1 MRKNYASF
9 LLFFL
14 LSLQGLAQQT
24 YFFQKD
30 DSILKKNYFDQS
42 LKKKTVLLSSADKK
56 YAKDYKEIY
65 ETQFREI
72 GSLLQSSRSVTAA
85 EAHGYLQSVLQKI
98 IAANPELKGTD
109 VRVIFSRD
117 WWPNAYC
124 MTDGTIAINAGLLI
138 YLSNEAELAFVVSHE
153 LSHWYLDHMGQYIK
167 KYVETVNSDE
177 FQKELKRL
185 SREQYRVNEQLEKFA
200 KKIVFDSR
208 QHNRDKESEA
218 DLQAFKFMRRTGYD
232 CNAIRSTLQLLDKID
247 DTLFLKRLDIEQVLN
262 FDEFPFKKKWIE
274 KESAIFS
281 QLDENDGPLTPKE
294 KDSLKTHPDCSKR
307 ILLLSDSLAK
317 ASAGKKFL
325 VDENVFNKLKND
337 FLFEITEQ
345 CYRGDNLSR
354 NLYYSLLL
362 LQANKNV
369 PLAVYSVARCMNL
382 IYEKQKDHKL
392 GLAIETESK
401 GNASDYNLLL
411 RMLSRL
417 RLDEI
422 ADLNYFFCKKYA
434 DQAKNYPGFEIEMNK
449 VRKLIIN

>member
-1 MRKNYASF
+1 MRKNYLSF
-9 LLFFL
+9 LLIFL
-14 LSLQGLAQQT
+14 ISFQALAQQT
-24 YFFQKD
+24 YSFQKD
-30 DSILKKNYFDQS
+30 DSIIKKNYFDQS
-42 LKKKTVLLSSADKK
+42 LKKKAVLLSSADKK
-56 YAKDYKEIY
+56 YVKDYKEIY
-65 ETQFREI
+65 EHQFKEI
-72 GSLLQSSRSVTAA
+72 GSLLQSSRAVTSP

-98 IAANPELKGTD
+98 VSANPELKGID
-109 VRVIFSRD
+109 ARVIFSRD

-138 YLSNEAELAFVVSHE
+138 YLSNEAELAFVLSHE

-167 KYVETVNSDE
+167 KYVETINSEE

-218 DLQAFKFMRRTGYD
+218 DMQAFKFMKRTGYD
-232 CNAIRSTLQLLDKID
+232 CDAIRSTLQLLDKID
-247 DTLFLKRLDIEQVLN
+247 DTLFLKRLDVQQVLN
-262 FDEFPFKKKWIE
+262 FNEYPFKKKWIE

-281 QLDENDGPLTPKE
+281 QLDENDGPLTQKE

-307 ILLLSDSLAK
+307 ILLVSDSLSRAP
-317 ASAGKKFL
+317 AGKKFL
-325 VDENVFNKLKND
+325 VDESVFNKLKKD

-362 LQANKNV
+362 LQANENM
-369 PLAVYSVARCMNL
+369 PLAVYSVARCLNQV
-382 IYEKQKDHKL
+382 YEKQKDHKL

-401 GNASDYNLLL
+401 GYAPDYNLLL
-411 RMLSRL
+411 RMLGRL
-417 RLDEI
+417 RLDEV

-434 DQAKNYPGFEIEMNK
+434 GQAKSYPGFETEMNK